1 MRRSA
6 VCLVAALIVAC
17 GGPQAP
23 APGASEPPAPPST
36 GPLHDVHSAALSAW
50 TTQAKVAL
58 SVVGQRDV
66 AVQVAN
72 PDDFEAEPAPV
83 LCTVGGSECV
93 GYAGSYPG
101 IHCAH
106 VGFDNVC
113 AVSQPATTLFYA
125 ETVSVQN
132 GQVSFPVPCDGRS
145 YQAEVFAAAGGVI
158 LDAKRTAAP
167 LSFDASC
174 QGAAAS
180 WADEPR
186 PALVVPTVYAGPLPA
201 PYDRYTVNVQGL
213 GVSPWSPGFTVT
225 CNSAAPLAYGVGSA
239 IFPAPPVG
247 TPQVACTAAVPLD
260 RSLLTGAEAASPWTI
275 QLQATGS
282 VIGATMVTSP

>member
-1 MRRSA
+1 MRLSA
-6 VCLVAALIVAC
+6 VVLVTVLIVAC

-23 APGASEPPAPPST
+23 APGVSEPPAPPSA
-36 GPLHDVHSAALSAW
+36 GLLHDVHSAALSAW
-50 TTQAKVAL
+50 ASQAKVAL
-58 SVVGQRDV
+58 SVVGQTDV

-72 PDDFEAEPAPV
+72 PDDFEGGTMPV
-83 LCTVGGSECV
+83 PCTDGSACA

-101 IHCAH
+101 IHCAQ
-106 VGFDNVC
+106 VGNDKVC
-113 AVSQPATTLFYA
+113 AVSQLATTLFYV
-125 ETVSVQN
+125 ETVSVQS

-225 CNSAAPLAYGVGSA
+225 CNSAAPLAYAAGSA
-239 IFPAPPVG
+239 TFLAPPAG
-247 TPQVACTAAVPLD
+247 TSQVTCTAAVPLD

>member
-1 MRRSA
+1 MRLSA
-6 VCLVAALIVAC
+6 VCLVTALLVAC

-23 APGASEPPAPPST
+23 APGVSDPPAPPST
-36 GPLHDVHSAALSAW
+36 GVLHDVHSAALSAW

-58 SVVGQRDV
+58 SVVGQQEIPIEIR
-66 AVQVAN
+66 
-72 PDDFEAEPAPV
+72 PDFDAEPEPV
-83 LCTVGGSECV
+83 LCTTGGSECA

-106 VGFDNVC
+106 VGYDDVC
-113 AVSQPATTLFYA
+113 AVSRPATTLFYA
-125 ETVSVQN
+125 QTVSVQG

-180 WADEPR
+180 WTDEPK
-186 PALVVPTVYAGPLPA
+186 PTLLFPTVYAGPLPS
-201 PYDRYTVNVQGL
+201 PNDRYTVNVRGL
-213 GVSPWSPGFTVT
+213 GAPWSPGFTVT
-225 CNSAAPLAYGVGSA
+225 CNAAAPLAYAAGSA
-239 IFPAPPVG
+239 TFLAPPAG
-247 TPQVACTAAVPLD
+247 TSQVTCTAAVPLD
-260 RSLLTGAEAASPWTI
+260 RSLLTTAEAASPWTL
-275 QLQATGS
+275 QVQATTS
-282 VIGATMVTSP
+282 VIGAVMVTSP

>member
-1 MRRSA
+1 MRLSA
-6 VCLVAALIVAC
+6 VVLVTVLIVAC

-50 TTQAKVAL
+50 TTQAKIAL
-58 SVVGQRDV
+58 SVVGQNDV
-66 AVQVAN
+66 AVTVVD
-72 PDDFEAEPAPV
+72 PDDFEAGPAPV
-83 LCTVGGSECV
+83 LCTVGGTECT

-101 IHCAH
+101 IHCALVGYDH
-106 VGFDNVC
+106 VCV
-113 AVSQPATTLFYA
+113 VSQPATTLFYA

-145 YQAEVFAAAGGVI
+145 YQAEVFAAAGSVI

-180 WADEPR
+180 WTDEPR
-186 PALVVPTVYAGPLPA
+186 PTLLLPTVYAGPLPA
-201 PYDRYTVNVQGL
+201 PYDRYTVAVRGL
-213 GVSPWSPGFTVT
+213 GAPWSPGFTVT
-225 CNSAAPLAYGVGSA
+225 CNAAAPLAYAAGSA
-239 IFPAPPVG
+239 TFLAPSAG
-247 TPQVACTAAVPLD
+247 TSQVACTAAVPLD
-260 RSLLTGAEAASPWTI
+260 RSLLTTAEAASPWTI

-282 VIGATMVTSP
+282 VIGATVVTGP